1 MATHKLID
9 NLFYLSIVQRLVAKE
24 TDMPRQLDADALQR
38 ELEEVRVMLCCDVI
52 TIVSLTSLSEQCSI
66 F

>member
-38 ELEEVRVMLCCDVI
+38 ELEEVRVM
-52 TIVSLTSLSEQCSI
+52 
-66 F
+66 